1 MDISER
7 AIANHVTCNCA
18 QSVLCAL
25 GEYTGLDE
33 DTAKRVASCFGRGM
47 RCGEVCGTLTGALMA
62 LGLAC
67 PGVDPNIIIRAF
79 KEKYE
84 FVRCSD
90 LLRAAQKKRCD
101 EFIGYCAR
109 LAENVILENQK

>member
-1 MDISER
+1 MSISEK
-7 AIANHVTCNCA
+7 AVALHATCNCA

-25 GEYTGLDE
+25 SEYTGLDDE
-33 DTAKRVASCFGRGM
+33 TAKRVAKCFGQGM
-47 RCGEVCGTLTGALMA
+47 RCGEVCGAISGSLMA

-67 PGVDPNIIIRAF
+67 PDADPNAITRTF

-90 LLRAAQKKRCD
+90 LLRAAKQKRCS
-101 EFIGYCAR
+101 EFIGFCAELTESIIQEKR
-109 LAENVILENQK
+109 G

>member
-1 MDISER
+1 MSVSEK
-7 AIANHVTCNCA
+7 AVALHATCNCA

-33 DTAKRVASCFGRGM
+33 ETAKRVAKCFGQGM
-47 RCGEVCGTLTGALMA
+47 RCGEVCGAITGSLMA
-62 LGLAC
+62 IGLAC
-67 PGVDPNIIIRAF
+67 PGADANAITRTF

-90 LLRAAQKKRCD
+90 LLRAAQQKRCS
-101 EFIGYCAR
+101 EFIGYCAE
-109 LAENVILENQK
+109 LAEQYIQENQ